1 MTVVDP
7 VEGKLDI
14 RFVSQF
20 EGSVDINVIR
30 ISAPIH
36 EAKIYPVRVN
46 SQIEAY
52 LFCNASQIFRVYG
65 TVIDRLIIN
74 DMPMLDIRVLDKP
87 ERIQRRQYYRFDCI
101 VPVIYFESKSDIEG
115 EACEIIG
122 QTIDLS
128 GGGISA
134 YSDKKLSPGTVISG
148 TLYLDDYEL
157 KFEGKVIR
165 SKKEIINE
173 KIKYYSSIS
182 FIEIGFRER
191 EKIVSFIFNKQRELL
206 SKGLRSG

>member
-7 VEGKLDI
+7 IEGKLDI
-14 RFVSQF
+14 GFVSQY
-20 EGSVDINVIR
+20 EGSVDVNVIR
-30 ISAPIH
+30 ISAPIY

-52 LFCNASQIFRVYG
+52 LFCNASQIFRIYG
-65 TVIDRLIIN
+65 TVIDRIIL
-74 DMPMLDIRVLDKP
+74 DDIPLLDIRVLEKP
-87 ERIQRRQYYRFDCI
+87 ERIQRRQYYRFECI
-101 VPVIYFESKSDIEG
+101 VPVKYYESKSDIEG
-115 EACEIIG
+115 EVSEIMG

-134 YSDKKLSPGTVISG
+134 YARKKLSPGTVITG

-157 KFEGKVIR
+157 IFEGKVIR
-165 SKKEIINE
+165 SKKVIINE
-173 KIKYYSSIS
+173 EIKFYTSIS